1 MDLDLM
7 LYGLVGGF
15 AIVGIL
21 SGFGNQA
28 WRLGV
33 LVIAYLLAA
42 FVSAPTGAW
51 LVRTTGL
58 SFLLATAL
66 GFGLLFVGV
75 YGAVTGLIWLV
86 LRWYRRKK
94 GFDSPRMHLADRILG
109 GILGGVKGFLLVF
122 LLLCAVVWLENPQT
136 TDQKSWYRQSR
147 IVDLAK
153 RHNLLQG
160 MELPLLGKVGSLGRQ
175 GAGEID
181 RDKVKKALPNPKIQG
196 LLTDPAAK
204 NILENTRAGAI
215 LQCPP
220 LSAAR
225 ADPAGVSLP
234 GEID

>member
-51 LVRTTGL
+51 LVRITGL

-147 IVDLAK
+147 IVELAK

-160 MELPLLGKVGSLGRQ
+160 MELPLVGKVGSLGRRQ
-175 GAGEID
+175 SADEID
-181 RDKVKKALPNPKIQG
+181 RDKVKKAL
-196 LLTDPAAK
+196 
-204 NILENTRAGAI
+204 
-215 LQCPP
+215 
-220 LSAAR
+220 
-225 ADPAGVSLP
+225 
-234 GEID
+234 